1 MLRINPTTR
10 SFALLLMTLCMSPLS
25 ARAQGVDE
33 AHRQT
38 AEKLIRD
45 GIAFLR
51 TTQSPEGAW
60 SPKPGPAITALAL
73 TVFSQDAATTASDA
87 AAQKA
92 LAYILSK
99 ARPDGGIHEGLLEN
113 YNTAIC
119 LSALSK
125 ITPAPQPQLVG
136 AAQKYLRDLQW
147 SNQPDPAGKTI
158 DASHPFYGGAGYGKD
173 GRPDMSN
180 TQTMLQ
186 ALHDSGLPTDDPA
199 YQRALVFITRCQG
212 VPQNTD
218 NGSGIKNDGGFIYA
232 TSLSKDKIGQLE
244 SKAGQETIDIPGKGP
259 TNVLRTYGSMTYAGF
274 KSYLYAK
281 LDRNDPRVVA
291 AYDWVRNNYTL
302 EQNPGMP
309 EAQKLQ
315 GYYYYLLTFS
325 RALRA
330 WGEPTLTTTTG
341 QTRYWANDL
350 IDTLA
355 KQQKPDGSWV
365 NSADRWMEG
374 DPSLTT
380 AYALLALQEALR

>member
-1 MLRINPTTR
+1 MARISPTTH
-10 SFALLLMTLCMSPLS
+10 SLALLLLALPMMSHS
-25 ARAQGVDE
+25 AFAQNVDE

-38 AEKLIRD
+38 AQKLIRD

-51 TTQSPEGAW
+51 TTQTPEGAW

-73 TVFSQDAATTASDA
+73 TVFAQDPATTANDP

-92 LAYILSK
+92 LAFVLSK

-186 ALHDSGLPTDDPA
+186 GLHDSGLSTDDPA

-244 SKAGQETIDIPGKGP
+244 SKAGQETIDLPGKGP
-259 TNVLRTYGSMTYAGF
+259 TNVLRTYGSMTYGGF

-315 GYYYYLLTFS
+315 GYYYYFLTFS

-330 WGEPTLTTTTG
+330 WGEPTITVSSG
-341 QTRYWANDL
+341 QSRYWANDL

-355 KQQKPDGSWV
+355 KLQKPDGSWV